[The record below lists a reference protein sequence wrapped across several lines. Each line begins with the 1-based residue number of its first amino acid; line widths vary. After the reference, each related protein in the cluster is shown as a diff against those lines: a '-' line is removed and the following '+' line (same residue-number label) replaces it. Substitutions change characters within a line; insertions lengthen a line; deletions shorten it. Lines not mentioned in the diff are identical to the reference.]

1 MIKDLFAMTT
11 EGEPFSG
18 FAIPTSNYFRL
29 PNCWTDITASITSL
43 AEMKIVE
50 YVARHTWG
58 YQEYGIK
65 KVICIDEF
73 MYGRK
78 RTDGS
83 RMDKGTGLSKQSVID
98 GIRRGVADG
107 YLEEEIDD
115 TDRGRVHKS
124 YTIRMSKN
132 LTSGVQNPDPKSRP
146 QMSGSLTPDVQ
157 NSDSDCLNSEHRSEK
172 ETSERHLKERE
183 TVANPQVASFSPS
196 HSLLNSLTE
205 SQADFWTR
213 FCAVS
218 GADHGKLNKNAYAL
232 VTYFAPLKLT
242 TDDIQSLYDLAYRHI
257 REYAASRG
265 IPEKDIKPPRLGNL
279 KNVYPDWQAMRKPK
293 EKPPEEHHHLSGTGE
308 IRNSTLKRLAGN
320 GPPPLIYAPLPTQK
334 RNRSRLE
341 KIDAL
346 DIPATLKGDHA

>member
-1 MIKDLFAMTT
+1 MTT

-18 FAIPTSNYFRL
+18 FVIPTSNYFRL

-43 AEMKIVE
+43 AELKVVE

-132 LTSGVQNPDPKSRP
+132 LTSGVQNSDPKSRP
-146 QMSGSLTPDVQ
+146 QMSKSLTPDVQ
-157 NSDSDCLNSEHRSEK
+157 NPDSDGLKTGHRSEK
-172 ETSERHLKERE
+172 ETSERHQKERE
-183 TVANPQVASFSPS
+183 TVANPQVVEVSFSPS
-196 HSLLNSLTE
+196 HSLLHSLTE
-205 SQADFWTR
+205 EQSDFWTR

-218 GADHGKLNKNAYAL
+218 GADHGKLNKNAYDL
-232 VTYFAPLKLT
+232 VVVFAPLGLT
-242 TDDIQSLYDLAYRHI
+242 TDALQSLYDLAYTQI
-257 REYAASRG
+257 REFAKSKG

-279 KNVYPDWQAMRKPK
+279 KNAYPDWQAMRKEK
-293 EKPPEEHHHLSGTGE
+293 EKPPEENHHHLPGTGE
-308 IRNSTLKRLAGN
+308 IRNYTDERLSGN
-320 GPPPLIYAPLPTQK
+320 GSPPLTYMPQPTQR
-334 RNRSRLE
+334 RNRTRLE
-341 KIDAL
+341 KIEFALPPKPEDA
-346 DIPATLKGDHA
+346 